1 MNRAVI
7 SKVLPATD
15 TKGTRIACV
24 FMSPGET
31 VPRKVFPWNYAYSAP
46 ENHALAV
53 YLFLNLQK
61 ELFGVSASAPLGAGK
76 YVHVVRTF
84 KRIGGVA

>member
-7 SKVLPATD
+7 SRVLPATD

-24 FMSPGET
+24 FMSPGEA
-31 VPRKVFPWNYAYSAP
+31 VPRKEFAWNYAYSSA

-53 YLFLNLQK
+53 RLFLNLQANV
-61 ELFGVSASAPLGAGK
+61 FGLSDSAQLDFGKWVHIVRATKGGA
-76 YVHVVRTF
+76 
-84 KRIGGVA
+84 A

>member
-1 MNRAVI
+1 MNRAVLTK
-7 SKVLPATD
+7 SLPATD

-31 VPRKVFPWNYAYSAP
+31 VPRKVYPWNYAYSSA

-53 YLFLNLQK
+53 RLFLNLQANVFGLSDSAQL
-61 ELFGVSASAPLGAGK
+61 ELGKWVHIVREVKGGA
-76 YVHVVRTF
+76 
-84 KRIGGVA
+84 A

>member
-7 SKVLPATD
+7 SKVLTATD
-15 TKGTRIACV
+15 TRGTRVACV

-46 ENHALAV
+46 ENHILAV
-53 YLFLNLQK
+53 KLFLNLQK
-61 ELFGVSASAPLGAGK
+61 ETFGVSDCAPLGAGK
-76 YVHVVRTF
+76 YVHVVRQLRT
-84 KRIGGVA
+84 IGGAA

>member
-7 SKVLPATD
+7 SRVLPATD

-31 VPRKVFPWNYAYSAP
+31 VPRKEFAWNYAYSAP
-46 ENHALAV
+46 ENHVLAV
-53 YLFLNLQK
+53 RLFLNLQK
-61 ELFGVSASAPLGAGK
+61 EAFGVSDSAQLDFGKWVHIVRSVKGGA
-76 YVHVVRTF
+76 
-84 KRIGGVA
+84 A

>member
-15 TKGTRIACV
+15 TKGTRIACS
-24 FMSPGET
+24 FAAAGET
-31 VPRKVFPWNYAYSAP
+31 VPRKEFAWNYAYAAA

-53 YLFLNLQK
+53 RLFLNLQANV
-61 ELFGVSASAPLGAGK
+61 FGLSDSAQLEPGK
-76 YVHVVRTF
+76 WVHVVREV
-84 KRIGGVA
+84 KGGAS

>member
-1 MNRAVI
+1 MNRAVL

-15 TKGTRIACV
+15 TKGTRLACV

-31 VPRKVFPWNYAYSAP
+31 VPRKVYPWNYAYSSA

-53 YLFLNLQK
+53 RLFLNLQAHA
-61 ELFGVSASAPLGAGK
+61 FGLSDSAQLGPGRW
-76 YVHVVRTF
+76 VHIVREV
-84 KRIGGVA
+84 KGGAA

>member
-7 SKVLPATD
+7 SRVLPATD

-31 VPRKVFPWNYAYSAP
+31 VPRKVFPWNYAYSSA
-46 ENHALAV
+46 ENHVLAV
-53 YLFLNLQK
+53 RLFLNLQK
-61 ELFGVSASAPLGAGK
+61 EAFGVSDSAQMDFGKWVHIVREVKGGA
-76 YVHVVRTF
+76 
-84 KRIGGVA
+84 A

>member
-7 SKVLPATD
+7 SRVLPATD

-31 VPRKVFPWNYAYSAP
+31 VPRKVYPWNYAYSSA

-53 YLFLNLQK
+53 RLFLNLQAHT
-61 ELFGVSASAPLGAGK
+61 FGLSDSAQLDFGK
-76 YVHVVRTF
+76 WVHVVRAT
-84 KRIGGVA
+84 KGGAA

>member
-15 TKGTRIACV
+15 TQGTRIACV

-31 VPRKVFPWNYAYSAP
+31 VPRKEFAWNYAYAAA
-46 ENHALAV
+46 ENHTLAV
-53 YLFLNLQK
+53 RLFLNLQANV
-61 ELFGVSASAPLGAGK
+61 FGLSDSAHLQPGKWVHIVREVKGGA
-76 YVHVVRTF
+76 
-84 KRIGGVA
+84 A

>member
-1 MNRAVI
+1 MNRAIV

-15 TKGTRIACV
+15 TRGTRVACV

-53 YLFLNLQK
+53 RLFLNLQK
-61 ELFGVSASAPLGAGK
+61 EAFGVSDSAPLGLGK
-76 YVHVVRTF
+76 YVHVVRQVRT
-84 KRIGGVA
+84 IGGAA

>member
-1 MNRAVI
+1 VNRAVI
-7 SKVLPATD
+7 SRVLPAAD

-46 ENHALAV
+46 ENHVLAV
-53 YLFLNLQK
+53 RLFLNLQK
-61 ELFGVSASAPLGAGK
+61 EAFGVSDSAQLDFGKWVHIVREVKGGA
-76 YVHVVRTF
+76 
-84 KRIGGVA
+84 A

>member
-7 SKVLPATD
+7 SRVLPATD
-15 TKGTRIACV
+15 TQGTRVACV

-46 ENHALAV
+46 ENHVLAV
-53 YLFLNLQK
+53 RLFLNLQK
-61 ELFGVSASAPLGAGK
+61 EAFGVSDSAQLDFGKWVHIVREVKGGA
-76 YVHVVRTF
+76 
-84 KRIGGVA
+84 A

>member
-7 SKVLPATD
+7 SRVLPATD
-15 TKGTRIACV
+15 TQGTRVACV

-31 VPRKVFPWNYAYSAP
+31 VPRKVFPWNYAHSSA

-53 YLFLNLQK
+53 RLFLNLQANV
-61 ELFGVSASAPLGAGK
+61 FGLSDSAQLEPGKWVHIVREVKGGA
-76 YVHVVRTF
+76 
-84 KRIGGVA
+84 A

>member
-1 MNRAVI
+1 MNRAVV

-15 TKGTRIACV
+15 TQGTRIACV

-46 ENHALAV
+46 ENHVLAV
-53 YLFLNLQK
+53 RLFLNLQK
-61 ELFGVSASAPLGAGK
+61 EAFGVSDSAQLDFGKWVHIVREVKGGA
-76 YVHVVRTF
+76 V
-84 KRIGGVA
+84 

>member
-7 SKVLPATD
+7 SRVLPATD

-31 VPRKVFPWNYAYSAP
+31 VPRKEFAWDYAYSAP
-46 ENHALAV
+46 ENHVLAV
-53 YLFLNLQK
+53 RLFLNLQK
-61 ELFGVSASAPLGAGK
+61 EAFGVSDSAQLDFGK
-76 YVHVVRTF
+76 WVHVVREV
-84 KRIGGVA
+84 KGGAS

>member
-1 MNRAVI
+1 MNRAVV

-15 TKGTRIACV
+15 TQGTRIACV

-31 VPRKVFPWNYAYSAP
+31 VPRKVFPWNYSYSAP

-53 YLFLNLQK
+53 RLFLNLQK
-61 ELFGVSASAPLGAGK
+61 EAFGVSDSAQLDFGKWVHIVREAKGGA
-76 YVHVVRTF
+76 V
-84 KRIGGVA
+84 

>member
-7 SKVLPATD
+7 SRVLPATD

-24 FMSPGET
+24 FMSPGEA
-31 VPRKVFPWNYAYSAP
+31 VPRKVFAWNYAYSAP

-53 YLFLNLQK
+53 RLFLNLQK
-61 ELFGVSASAPLGAGK
+61 ENFGVSDSAPLGNGQW
-76 YVHVVRTF
+76 VHVVREV
-84 KRIGGVA
+84 KGGAS

>member
-1 MNRAVI
+1 MNRAVL

-31 VPRKVFPWNYAYSAP
+31 VPRKVYPWNYAYSAP
-46 ENHALAV
+46 ENHVLAV
-53 YLFLNLQK
+53 RLFLNLQK
-61 ELFGVSASAPLGAGK
+61 EAFGVSDSAPLGLGK

-84 KRIGGVA
+84 KRIGGAA

>member
-15 TKGTRIACV
+15 TQGTRVACV

-31 VPRKVFPWNYAYSAP
+31 VPRKVFPWNYAYSSA

-53 YLFLNLQK
+53 RLFLNLQANV
-61 ELFGVSASAPLGAGK
+61 FGLSDSAQLEPGKWVHIVREVKGGA
-76 YVHVVRTF
+76 V
-84 KRIGGVA
+84 